1 MGALMRYREII
12 INTANLWRGAYVFD
26 LFIRLFTSSPQVTWA
41 KNLGEGAWVTQ
52 RTLKIRRC
60 ERFHIR

>member
-1 MGALMRYREII
+1 MGALLRYREII

-41 KNLGEGAWVTQ
+41 KNQGEYRTVTQ
-52 RTLKIRRC
+52 RTVRMWRC